1 MTIAALREAV
11 IEAARQGL
19 ASGRKR
25 SRRNRH
31 YVDDPA
37 FRMLLR
43 IVGPCRAMVE
53 EVERGG
59 IDTATALTGFLDDG
73 HRERDLRDVAKAREF
88 LTQFLEAAQAPA
100 HP

>member
-1 MTIAALREAV
+1 MTIATLREAV

-19 ASGRKR
+19 TSGRKR
-25 SRRNRH
+25 SRRNRR

-37 FRMLLR
+37 FKMLLR

-53 EVERGG
+53 EVERGE
-59 IDTATALTGFLDDG
+59 IDMATALTGFLDDG
-73 HRERDLRDVAKAREF
+73 HRERALRAVAEAREF
-88 LTQFLEAAQAPA
+88 LTHFLEAAQAPA